1 MSTRE
6 GFQELWDA
14 VSDDAE
20 ETAAEYE
27 AEGWE
32 TQRLHVGDVTPLPA
46 ADAGS
51 EDPDRIGLDVLV
63 PGDEFEE
70 LERFVDGA
78 TFDEYDVYRGGPD
91 GLTLLLL
98 VVRAT
103 ERRRVVLVPMY
114 YEVSDA
120 TAMRSAAEAA
130 GACHTYVRPLSDDR
144 RVVFSHEDPSLF
156 FPPED
161 EE

>member
-1 MSTRE
+1 MSVRE

-14 VSDDAE
+14 VSADAD

-46 ADAGS
+46 AESGGG
-51 EDPDRIGLDVLV
+51 DPDRIGLDVLV
-63 PGDEFEE
+63 PGDEFEA
-70 LERFVDGA
+70 LERFVDDA
-78 TFDEYDVYRGGPD
+78 TFDEYDVYRGGAG

-103 ERRRVVLVPMY
+103 ETRRVVLVPAY

-120 TAMRSAAEAA
+120 TAMLSAAEEA
-130 GACHTYVRPLSDDR
+130 GTCHTYVRPLSDDR

-156 FPPED
+156 FPPEG
-161 EE
+161 E